1 MDILT
6 FLGGSL
12 GGSIVGALG
21 AAFNKWH
28 DAKTKIKLMELEM
41 QQAKIMNEHEE
52 KLMALKIESVTK
64 EMEYKG
70 ITESIQADRATY
82 SVGSTNLWLIFVDV
96 VRGLMRPAL
105 TCMLLIY
112 MMWTLFYLT
121 RTYNVILSD
130 AQVYQLVY
138 SIVDNL
144 VVCSSIALT
153 WWFGSRPQPK
163 KGG

>member
-1 MDILT
+1 MDFISL
-6 FLGGSL
+6 LGGSL

-28 DAKTKIKLMELEM
+28 DAKTRIKEKELELQQIKLL
-41 QQAKIMNEHEE
+41 NEHEE
-52 KLMALKIESVTK
+52 KLMEMKIESVTK

-70 ITESIQADRATY
+70 LTESIQSDRATY
-82 SVGSTNLWLIFVDV
+82 SAGSTNPWLIFVDV

-105 TCMLLIY
+105 TSMLLIY
-112 MMWTLFYLT
+112 MMWTLFFLT
-121 RTYNVILSD
+121 RTYNVVLSD
-130 AQVYQLVY
+130 SQVYQLVY

-153 WWFGSRPQPK
+153 WWFGSRVQTS